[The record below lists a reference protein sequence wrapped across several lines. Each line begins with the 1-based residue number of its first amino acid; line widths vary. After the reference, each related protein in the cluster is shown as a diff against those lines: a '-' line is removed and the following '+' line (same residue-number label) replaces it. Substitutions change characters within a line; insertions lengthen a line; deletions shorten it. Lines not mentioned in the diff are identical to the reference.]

1 MVRPHLE
8 FAITSWCPY
17 LKKDIN
23 MIEKIQR
30 KATKLVPNLKHLN
43 YWIRLPKFGLTD
55 LTTGRLRGDLVQ
67 LFKLNNK
74 IGLVEFKKGLIFGQS
89 GQVYDLRRHSKTLR
103 REQIKNCSSHFHFF
117 TNRVVNIWNQL
128 PEGIVSAKTLN
139 IFKSKLDDWLVKK
152 ETTAK
157 AQ

>member
-17 LKKDIN
+17 LKKDID

-30 KATKLVPNLKHLN
+30 RATKLVPNLKHLN
-43 YWIRLPKFGLTD
+43 YSIRLSKFGLTD
-55 LTTGRLRGDLVQ
+55 LTTRRLRGDLIQ

-74 IGLVEFKKGLIFGQS
+74 IELVEFIKGLTYGQS

-103 REQIKNCSSHFHFF
+103 REQIKKCSSRFHFF
-117 TNRVVNIWNQL
+117 TNRVVNIWNQ
-128 PEGIVSAKTLN
+128 V
-139 IFKSKLDDWLVKK
+139 FKYFFYRYLIILII
-152 ETTAK
+152 
-157 AQ
+157 